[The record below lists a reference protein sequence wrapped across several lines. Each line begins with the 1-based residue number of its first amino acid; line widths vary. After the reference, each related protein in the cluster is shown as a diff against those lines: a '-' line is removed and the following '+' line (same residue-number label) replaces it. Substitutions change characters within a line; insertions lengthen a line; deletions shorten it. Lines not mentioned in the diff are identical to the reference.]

1 MFQHVSTISTSLEWF
16 ADFWCFLKR
25 CIKLCMGTVWINLKN
40 CLPPNLEVL
49 VPFLPAR
56 HDASKMPKV
65 VVLKV
70 AVALPS
76 PTCPEGVL
84 PRYHWVNWSGPKST
98 KWMMGNCTTPL
109 HPKKKGGT
117 HESPMI
123 TRHISIR
130 LSSYTKI
137 PKNISVPE
145 GWSWG
150 WRFGVYQ

>member
-1 MFQHVSTISTSLEWF
+1 MFQPVSTISTFLEWF
-16 ADFWCFLKR
+16 AAFWCFWRDVSSSGYCLDQFKSIAYPQIWKFWSHFSQLATTHPR
-25 CIKLCMGTVWINLKN
+25 CQRWWCWRWLWLCLHQ
-40 CLPPNLEVL
+40 L
-49 VPFLPAR
+49 
-56 HDASKMPKV
+56 
-65 VVLKV
+65 
-70 AVALPS
+70 ALREFCS
-76 PTCPEGVL
+76 DITGS
-84 PRYHWVNWSGPKST
+84 NWSGPKST

-130 LSSYTKI
+130 LSSDTKI